1 LIPCAPYSELTGT
14 GFERAGRKEI
24 AGSGSVNRCGN
35 GGIEDPL
42 EWPKTSRTI
51 DVDLKARTR
60 SEPARTASSQVALAV
75 AEPAEKFIY
84 YLKYFLRFF
93 GIFTRYSDFLTYFLR
108 FEIF

>member
-75 AEPAEKFIY
+75 AEPAEKLIY
-84 YLKYFLRFF
+84 YLKYF
-93 GIFTRYSDFLTYFLR
+93 
-108 FEIF
+108 FEIFWDFYEIFRFFDIFFEI